1 MDAFVFAV
9 LMLPSHNTATRFI
22 GSRVSSD
29 FSLLFTWDD
38 TKHDDMLSKTLSWF
52 LDQASVEYAGR
63 AC

>member
-9 LMLPSHNTATRFI
+9 LMLPSHNPLRA
-22 GSRVSSD
+22 SLDRV
-29 FSLLFTWDD
+29 FRLFFPLLFTWDD